1 MRLSVFVQGER
12 NRPEVDLAKAAPIRS
27 IKMNTTNA
35 NFEAIETTISETVKG
50 KDGKG
55 ERKEIGKVT
64 FLAPTL
70 AEFSTVFADAE
81 TTRDEKTKE
90 LSYVNPKLQWLYSA
104 VVAAARAIL
113 TSKLEPKSTSFKSG
127 HSAWV
132 DFDSMIATSGL
143 RGQALAIRR
152 DFIVS
157 FTAYIAKLGKSE
169 KWSSAMVG
177 FASKPQALAS
187 TTTGNKAVFSAKL
200 DEYEKT
206 LGDADKAKFL
216 NIMLE
221 LTKVA
226 SGDEIDLE
234 DDTEE
239 TE

>member
-1 MRLSVFVQGER
+1 
-12 NRPEVDLAKAAPIRS
+12 
-27 IKMNTTNA
+27 MNTTT

-55 ERKEIGKVT
+55 ERKEIGKIS
-64 FLAPTL
+64 FLVPTL
-70 AEFSTVFADAE
+70 AEFGIEGETV
-81 TTRDEKTKE
+81 RDEKTNE
-90 LSYVNPKLQWLYSA
+90 LSYKDAKLNWLYSA

-113 TSKLEPKSTSFKSG
+113 TSKLEPKSISFKSG

-157 FTAYIAKLGKSE
+157 FTAFIAKLGKSE
-169 KWSSAMVG
+169 KWSTAMVG
-177 FASKPQALAS
+177 FASKPAALAG
-187 TTTGNKAVFSAKL
+187 TTQGNKAVFSAKL

-206 LGDADKAKFL
+206 LDESSKAKFL
-216 NIMLE
+216 NIMIE
-221 LTKVA
+221 LAKVA

-239 TE
+239 AGE

>member
-1 MRLSVFVQGER
+1 
-12 NRPEVDLAKAAPIRS
+12 
-27 IKMNTTNA
+27 MNTTT
-35 NFEAIETTISETVKG
+35 NFEAIETVISETVKG

-55 ERKEIGKVT
+55 ERKEIGKIS
-64 FLAPTL
+64 FLVPTL
-70 AEFSTVFADAE
+70 AEFGIEGETV
-81 TTRDEKTKE
+81 RDEKTSE
-90 LSYVNPKLQWLYSA
+90 LSYTDNKLNWLYGA

-113 TSKLEPKSTSFKSG
+113 TSKLEPKSISFKQG

-152 DFIVS
+152 DFIAS
-157 FTAYIAKLGKSE
+157 FTSYIAKLGKSE
-169 KWSSAMVG
+169 KWSTAMVG

-206 LGDADKAKFL
+206 LSDNDKVKFL

-221 LTKVA
+221 LAKVA
-226 SGDEIDLE
+226 SGAEIDLE
-234 DDTEE
+234 DDMEDDTEAAE
-239 TE
+239 